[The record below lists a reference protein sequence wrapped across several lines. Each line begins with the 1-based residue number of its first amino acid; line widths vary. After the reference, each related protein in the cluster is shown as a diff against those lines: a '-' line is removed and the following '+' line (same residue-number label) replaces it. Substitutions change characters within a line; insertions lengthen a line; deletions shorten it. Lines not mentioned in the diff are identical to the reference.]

1 MDNLSL
7 AIRRIFIVV
16 FGILAGVF
24 IALLAGCATSAP
36 QQPQQPQQPKQCA
49 ALVQEV
55 MHAMNAA
62 GYSLYS
68 TQSETTGE
76 LAVFVPTDGTTA
88 QLFYLT
94 PVSTTADYLESKG
107 WTRAAECADPRGAP
121 ATLLQRTVEI
131 APQGTPA

>member
-36 QQPQQPQQPKQCA
+36 QPPKTCEA
-49 ALVQEV
+49 VVQEV
-55 MHAMNAA
+55 MRSMDGAE
-62 GYSLYS
+62 YTLYS

-76 LAVFVPTDGTTA
+76 LAVFVPAGVGTTA
-88 QLFYLT
+88 QFYYLT
-94 PVSTTADYLESKG
+94 PVPSTVDYLESKG
-107 WTRAAECADPRGAP
+107 WTRAAECTDPKGAP

-131 APQGTPA
+131 ASQATPA